1 MITNTQAMAPS
12 GGFRHE
18 AMLYS
23 GEAAF
28 MTGALAF
35 IRDGLGR
42 GESVLVVVS
51 AEKIA
56 ALRSALGPDGASV
69 GFADM
74 GRVGANPGRIIP
86 AWWDFVEENTR
97 AGRGFRGI
105 GEPIDA
111 DRTPAELAECHV
123 HEALLNVAFAD
134 SAPWQLLCPYDVS
147 TLPEAVVREAHR
159 NHPVVVQHGVGAGS
173 HECRHDMTRVLAE
186 PLPEPDGTLAE
197 LDFDAST
204 LPGVR
209 ELVRRY
215 AEDQGSGS
223 RVDDFVLA
231 TYEAATNSVR
241 HAGGRG
247 SLRVWSTDDAVI
259 SEVRDTGRITDPLVG
274 RARPSMDQGS
284 GRGVWLANQL
294 CDLVQLRVLPT
305 GNVVRLHLRRPP
317 T

>member
-1 MITNTQAMAPS
+1 MTTTTQPMPP

-18 AMLYS
+18 AMLYEDEAGFMS
-23 GEAAF
+23 GSL
-28 MTGALAF
+28 GF
-35 IRDGLGR
+35 IREGLAR
-42 GESVLVVVS
+42 DESVLVVVKPQ
-51 AEKIA
+51 KIA
-56 ALRSALGPDGASV
+56 ALRGALGADADMI

-74 GRVGANPGRIIP
+74 EHVGANPGRIIP
-86 AWWDFVEENTR
+86 AWRDFVDDNAAT
-97 AGRGFRGI
+97 GRGFRGI

-123 HEALLNVAFAD
+123 HEALLNLAFAD
-134 SAPWQLLCPYDVS
+134 AAPWRLLCPYDVS
-147 TLPEAVVREAHR
+147 ALPEPVVAEALR
-159 NHPVVVQHGVGAGS
+159 NHPIVVRHGVTAGS
-173 HECRHDMTRVLAE
+173 AECRHDMAHVLGE
-186 PLPEPDGTLAE
+186 PLPEPDAVLAE

-209 ELVRRY
+209 DLVRRY
-215 AEDQGSGS
+215 AEGRSGAA

-241 HAGGRG
+241 HAGGHG
-247 SLRVWSTDDAVI
+247 SLRLWSTDDALVC
-259 SEVRDTGRITDPLVG
+259 EVRDSGRIADPLVG
-274 RARPSMDQGS
+274 RARPSMDQHS

-317 T
+317 A